1 MKLKLAGLV
10 MIVLAVVSC
19 NNSGKKKFEVS
30 GNIANAP
37 AVKVYLEE
45 IPANR
50 NIPPQI
56 LDTVQMKDGKFLLQ
70 STAGEEAMYR
80 IRLGDDY
87 NSSPVILLLN
97 DENKIEVKADWKKL
111 SDYSATK
118 PGYSISTPANERLIG
133 FFDTTTAI
141 KKKISEIRT
150 LSAQISQSADKN
162 KDSLLNNYNAAI
174 KETAKNFDAYLIN
187 LAHTDKSPVISLY
200 ALGFWS
206 GNNKPEEVE
215 KEFQALLK
223 RFPEHNGI
231 KQGNDEFARQYNTYK
246 KQQEAE
252 SSKPGIGKPAPD
264 ITMPDVNGNNF
275 SLSSLKGKYVLVD
288 FWASWCGPC
297 RKENP
302 NVVAVY
308 NKYKDKN
315 FTVLGVSL
323 DKTKDA
329 WVKAIK
335 EDNLTW
341 THISDLKFWESAAV
355 PLYGFDG
362 IPYNVLVDPNGII
375 IAKELRG
382 AELEAKLEEVLK

>member
-1 MKLKLAGLV
+1 MKLKGLV
-10 MIVLAVVSC
+10 WVMVLLAAC
-19 NNSGKKKFEVS
+19 NSNGKKKFEVS
-30 GNIANAP
+30 GVIADAP
-37 AVKVYLEE
+37 PVKVYLEE
-45 IPANR
+45 IPASR
-50 NIPPQI
+50 SIPPQI

-87 NSSPVILLLN
+87 NSSPIILLLN

-111 SDYSATK
+111 TDYTTPKS
-118 PGYSISTPANERLIG
+118 GYTISTPANERLIN
-133 FFDTTTAI
+133 FFDTTNVI
-141 KKKISEIRT
+141 KKEIFEINAKST
-150 LSAQISQSADKN
+150 QLNQSTEKN
-162 KDSLLNNYNAAI
+162 KDSLLNSYNAAI
-174 KETAKNFDAYLIN
+174 KEIAKNFDGYLIN
-187 LAHTDKSPVISLY
+187 IAHTDKSPVISLY

-206 GNNKPEEVE
+206 SNNKPDDVE
-215 KEFQALLK
+215 KEFRALLK
-223 RFPEHNGI
+223 RFPNHKGI
-231 KQGNDEFARQYNTYK
+231 KQGNDEFTRQYNAYK
-246 KQQEAE
+246 KQQEADNN
-252 SSKPGIGKPAPD
+252 KPGIGKPAPD

-302 NVVAVY
+302 NLVAAY

-329 WVKAIK
+329 WLKAIK
-335 EDNLTW
+335 EDNLSW
-341 THISDLKFWESAAV
+341 PQISDLQFWSSAAV
-355 PLYGFDG
+355 PLYGFEV
-362 IPYNVLVDPNGII
+362 IPYNVLIDPNGVII
-375 IAKELRG
+375 GKELRG